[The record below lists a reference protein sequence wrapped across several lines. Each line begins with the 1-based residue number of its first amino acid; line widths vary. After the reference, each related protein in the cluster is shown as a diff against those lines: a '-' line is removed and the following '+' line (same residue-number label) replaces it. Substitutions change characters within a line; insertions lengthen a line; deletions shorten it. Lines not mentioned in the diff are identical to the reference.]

1 MTSPITSALS
11 SPGIGSG
18 LDVNSI
24 VSQLVASA
32 RAGDDTRLTG
42 MLSSDNT
49 QISALG
55 SLKSVLAGLQTAA
68 ASLGAGGSV
77 AQTTASSGD
86 STVFTATAT
95 GSVQPGAY
103 NVEVVSLAT
112 GAKIASDAYAT
123 PDTTVGDGSV
133 TIDLGSKSFT
143 VNLASGND
151 SLSALVS
158 AINQASDNP
167 GVSASIITDTNG
179 SRLVLQSQV
188 TGGDNA
194 LTLSSASTADG
205 SSFINTTS
213 LQTAASAHI
222 RVDGYDVYSDSNIVD
237 SAISGVSLNL
247 VKAQPGTSVSLTL
260 APNAQAATS
269 AVQSFVTAYN
279 KVVTT
284 IAQLTAFDPTGQNNG
299 PLIGDNTVNGMANQL
314 RSILG
319 NQTSGTGSAYTLLSQ
334 IGITTNTDGT
344 LVLDT
349 GKLGTAVT
357 SDLASVQKLFSGSG
371 GFATQL
377 SPLLGG
383 YLQSG
388 GAIDAETTSL
398 QAQVKDIQNQQDQLN
413 TRMTALTAQY
423 TAQFSALDTLIATM
437 KSTSDYL
444 TQQLANLPGFGNSNN
459 KN

>member
-1 MTSPITSALS
+1 MTSPISSSLS

-32 RAGDDTRLTG
+32 RAGDDSRLSG
-42 MLSSDNT
+42 QLSTDNT

-68 ASLGAGGSV
+68 ASLGASGSV
-77 AQTTASSGD
+77 AQSTASSAD
-86 STVFTATAT
+86 STVFTATAS
-95 GSVQPGAY
+95 GSVQPGSY

-112 GAKIASDAYAT
+112 AAKIASDAYAS
-123 PDTTVGDGSV
+123 PDTVVGDGSV
-133 TIDLGSKSFT
+133 TVALGSKSFT

-151 SLSALVS
+151 SLSDLVS
-158 AINQASDNP
+158 AINQAKDNP

-179 SRLVLQSQV
+179 AHLVLQSQV

-194 LTLSSASTADG
+194 LTLSSASAADS
-205 SSFINTTS
+205 SSFINTSS
-213 LQTAASAHI
+213 LQTAASAHL
-222 RVDGYDVYSDSNIVD
+222 RVDGYDVYSDSNVVD
-237 SAISGVSLNL
+237 SAISGVTLNL
-247 VKAQPGTSVSLTL
+247 VKAQPGSAVGLTL
-260 APNAQAATS
+260 APNQQAATA
-269 AVQSFVTAYN
+269 AVQSFVAAYN
-279 KVVTT
+279 KVVTAV
-284 IAQLTAFDPTGQNNG
+284 AQLTVFDPTGQNSG
-299 PLIGDNTVNGMANQL
+299 PLIGDNTINGIANQL
-314 RSILG
+314 RSVLG
-319 NQTSGTGSAYTLLSQ
+319 NQASGTGSAYTLLSQ

-344 LVLDT
+344 LVVDS
-349 GKLGTAVT
+349 GKLGTAV
-357 SDLASVQKLFSGSG
+357 SSNLASVQKMFSGTG

-377 SPLLGG
+377 SPVLDS

-423 TAQFSALDTLIATM
+423 TQQFSGLDTLIASM

-444 TQQLANLPGFGNSNN
+444 TQQLANLPGFGGSSS